1 MGKKKLKRFAEIAS
15 FANVIQPNDRYPVE
29 DHPFKGKWNQAFF
42 QNDKPIILEMGC
54 GKGEYTLALAR
65 KYPGLNF
72 IGIDIKGERLWK
84 GAHQA
89 LEEGIANAAFLRIQ
103 AERINHFFGP
113 AEVSGIWIT
122 FPDPQPRQSR
132 EKKRLTSPR
141 FLERYARILRP
152 ASPIHLKTDS
162 TDLFE
167 YTLEVVRSGGHSL
180 LYHTADLYE
189 EGNVDEPLI
198 KAIQTH
204 YESIFRSEGIPIK
217 YLRFSL
223 NHPRNNG

>member
-15 FANVIQPNDRYPVE
+15 FANVIQPNDRYPVT
-29 DHPFKGKWNQAFF
+29 DHPHKGNWNRAFF
-42 QNDKPIILEMGC
+42 RNDRPIVLEMGC

-65 KYPGLNF
+65 KYPGQNF

-84 GAHQA
+84 GANQA
-89 LEEGIANAAFLRIQ
+89 LEEGIDNAAFLRIQ
-103 AERINHFFGP
+103 AERINYFFGP

-132 EKKRLTSPR
+132 QKKRLTSPR
-141 FLERYARILRP
+141 FLERYAGILRP
-152 ASPIHLKTDS
+152 DSPIHLKTDS
-162 TDLFE
+162 TELYE
-167 YTLEVVRSGGHSL
+167 YTLEVVRGGGHTL
-180 LYHTADLYE
+180 HYHTADLYE
-189 EGNVDEPLI
+189 KGNVDEPLI

-204 YESIFRSEGIPIK
+204 YENIFRAEGIPIK

-223 NHPRNNG
+223 NTPHSHG